1 MGILQIEHLKD
12 GVGSLAVLA
21 LHDGVCDAHLL
32 GGHVVFKHSLAMQT
46 EPCVLR
52 AGNGDL
58 DVGVCLQVLVNI
70 LLVVGAEPQLAVQL
84 TGKHEGM
91 ALGLAVTAYGGQ
103 ILHRVCV
110 QKFYDFIHGM
120 YLHTLFF
127 SDSFIVMRFVRLV
140 KYAQYCGVVTKKIPL
155 RCCLLF
161 LLLKAIMMP

>member
-1 MGILQIEHLKD
+1 
-12 GVGSLAVLA
+12 
-21 LHDGVCDAHLL
+21 
-32 GGHVVFKHSLAMQT
+32 MQT

-58 DVGVCLQVLVNI
+58 DVGVCLQILVNI

-84 TGKHEGM
+84 TGKHEGT

-110 QKFYDFIHGM
+110 QKFYDFIHEM

-127 SDSFIVMRFVRLV
+127 FDSFIVMRFVRLV
-140 KYAQYCGVVTKKIPL
+140 KYAQDCGIVTC
-155 RCCLLF
+155 R
-161 LLLKAIMMP
+161 